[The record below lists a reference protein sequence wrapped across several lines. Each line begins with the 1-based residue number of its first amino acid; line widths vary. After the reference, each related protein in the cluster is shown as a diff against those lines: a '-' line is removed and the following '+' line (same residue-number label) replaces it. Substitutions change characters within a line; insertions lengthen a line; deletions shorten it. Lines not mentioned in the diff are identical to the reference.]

1 MRNQRTLF
9 LGRRPVVTPKKD
21 GTNPPVPERRFAA
34 ADPNEIDIRF
44 SNRTATQF
52 GGYPLWASFLDW
64 VGLEAGIASHI
75 KMARGPRAFTA
86 PELSRFLIDAKI
98 LGADRLMHLERFR
111 LDPILTTT
119 TGIDGLP
126 SGKTMGVYLKEYQ
139 DHHIDALGRYNT
151 RTLGTLWK
159 KTHRGKPKPG
169 VVLDYDSST
178 TTAYGRQEGADRGRS
193 FRKKDKPGFQPRYGF
208 IGGVGLMVHHELL
221 PQSHN
226 LGKDFI
232 RFHEETVLRVPK
244 KAKIW
249 AVRGDGALYSHEHI
263 RYFEKRKLVYAISA
277 QKTPHLQEAIA
288 QIPPDAWEDGEDEEG
303 RPYSIA
309 RLRYCPKTWGEV
321 EKKERTFIISRRL
334 RYNAHERLLFGED
347 VYKYFAYITN
357 YNAPLETQFRF
368 CTERCSLE
376 SFIKEGK
383 GNFQS
388 NFLPC
393 KELSANQA
401 YLGHVQLAYNL
412 AIFFKM
418 LGVPNGVNRWT
429 IQTLRDRIFSIC
441 GNLRRRKGRWVLSLP
456 AWWPYQTVFR
466 RIQRRCPWVLQ
477 T

>member
-1 MRNQRTLF
+1 MRKQRTLF
-9 LGRRPVVTPKKD
+9 LGRRPAQNPKKD
-21 GTNPPVPERRFAA
+21 GTNPPVPERRFTAI
-34 ADPNEIDIRF
+34 DPNEIDIRF

-52 GGYPLWASFLDW
+52 GGYPLWAAFLDS
-64 VGLEAGIASHI
+64 VGLSAGLAQHI
-75 KMARGPRAFTA
+75 KMSRGPRAFTA
-86 PELSRFLIDAKI
+86 PELSRFLIDCKV

-119 TGIDGLP
+119 AGIDGLP
-126 SGKTMGVYLKEYQ
+126 SGKTMGVYLKEYSEGNLA
-139 DHHIDALGRYNT
+139 ALDRLNT
-151 RTLGTLWK
+151 RTLKREWK
-159 KTHRGKPKPG
+159 KVHRGKHKPRII
-169 VVLDYDSST
+169 LDYDSET
-178 TTAYGRQEGADRGRS
+178 TTAYGKQEGADRGRS
-193 FRKKDKPGFQPRYGF
+193 FRKKDKPGYQPRYGF
-208 IGGVGLMVHHELL
+208 IGGNGLLVHRELL

-232 RFHEETVLRVPK
+232 RFHEETVLRVPR

-249 AVRGDGALYSHEHI
+249 AVRGDGAIYSLEHI

-277 QKTPHLQEAIA
+277 SKTAHLQEAIA
-288 QIPPDAWEDGEDEEG
+288 QIPLSAWTDGEDDQG

-309 RLRYCPKTWGEV
+309 RLRYCPKTWDN
-321 EKKERTFIISRRL
+321 KKRTFIISRRL
-334 RYNAHERLLFGED
+334 RHNAHQRLLLGD
-347 VYKYFAYITN
+347 DIYKYFAYITN

-383 GNFQS
+383 GNFHS

-418 LGVPNGVNRWT
+418 RGVPNGVNRWT

-441 GNLRRRKGRWVLSLP
+441 GNLRRLQDRWVLSLP
-456 AWWPYQTVFR
+456 NWWPYQTVFR
-466 RIQRRCPWVLQ
+466 LIQRRCPWVLQ

>member
-9 LGRRPVVTPKKD
+9 LGRRPARTPKKD

-34 ADPNEIDIRF
+34 IDPNEIEIRF

-52 GGYPLWASFLDW
+52 GGYPLWASFLDE
-64 VGLEAGIASHI
+64 VGLDAGIAQHI

-86 PELSRFLIDAKI
+86 PELSRFLIDAKV

-111 LDPILTTT
+111 LDPVLTATA
-119 TGIDGLP
+119 GIDGLP
-126 SGKTMGVYLKEYQ
+126 SGKTMGVYLKEYTEGNLAGL
-139 DHHIDALGRYNT
+139 DRYNT
-151 RTLGTLWK
+151 RTTDRLWK
-159 KTHRGKPKPG
+159 KAHRGKPKPG
-169 VVLDYDSST
+169 VVLDYDSET
-178 TTAYGRQEGADRGRS
+178 TTAYGKQEGADRGRS
-193 FRKKDKPGFQPRYGF
+193 FRKKDKPGYQPRYGF
-208 IGGVGLMVHHELL
+208 IGGVGLMVHRELL

-232 RFHEETVLRVPK
+232 RFHEETVLRVPQ

-249 AVRGDGALYSHEHI
+249 AVRGDAAIYSFEHI

-277 QKTPHLQEAIA
+277 QKTPDLKEAIA
-288 QIPPDAWEDGEDEEG
+288 QIPREAWVSGEDEEG

-309 RLRYCPKTWGEV
+309 RLRYCPKTWDDM
-321 EKKERTFIISRRL
+321 ERTFIISRRL
-334 RYNAHERLLFGED
+334 RYNAHQRLLLGD
-347 VYKYFAYITN
+347 DIYKYFACITN
-357 YNAPLETQFRF
+357 YKAPLETQFRF
-368 CTERCSLE
+368 STERCSLE

-383 GNFQS
+383 GNFHS

-441 GNLRRRKGRWVLSLP
+441 GNLRWKKDRWVLSLP
-456 AWWPYQTVFR
+456 DWWPYQTVFR
-466 RIQRRCPWVLQ
+466 EIQRRSPWVLQ

>member
-1 MRNQRTLF
+1 MRNQRTIF
-9 LGRRPVVTPKKD
+9 LGRRPVRTPKKD
-21 GTNPPVPERRFAA
+21 GANPPVPERRFVAV
-34 ADPNEIDIRF
+34 DPNEIDIRF
-44 SNRTATQF
+44 SNQTATQF

-64 VGLEAGIASHI
+64 VGLDAGLAHHI

-86 PELSRFLIDAKI
+86 PELSRFLIDAKV

-111 LDPILTTT
+111 LDPVLVATA
-119 TGIDGLP
+119 GIDGLP
-126 SGKTMGVYLKEYQ
+126 SGKTMGVYLKEYT
-139 DHHIDALGRYNT
+139 DGHLAALDRYNT
-151 RTLGTLWK
+151 RTTHRLWK
-159 KTHRGKPKPG
+159 KAHRGKPKPA
-169 VVLDYDSST
+169 VILDYDSET
-178 TTAYGRQEGADRGRS
+178 TTVYGRQEGADRGRS
-193 FRKKDKPGFQPRYGF
+193 FRKKDKPGYQPRYGF
-208 IGGVGLMVHHELL
+208 IGGVGLMVHRELL

-232 RFHEETVLRVPK
+232 RFHEETVLRVPQ
-244 KAKIW
+244 KAKIR
-249 AVRGDGALYSHEHI
+249 AVRGDAAIYSFEHI
-263 RYFEKRKLVYAISA
+263 RYFEKRKLLYAISA
-277 QKTPHLQEAIA
+277 QKTPDLQEAIA
-288 QIPPDAWEDGEDEEG
+288 QIPPDGWTDGDDERG
-303 RPYSIA
+303 RPFSIA
-309 RLRYCPKTWGEV
+309 RLHYCPKTWDN
-321 EKKERTFIISRRL
+321 KERTFIISRRL
-334 RYNAHERLLFGED
+334 RHDAHQRLLLAD
-347 VYKYFAYITN
+347 DIYKYFAYITD

-429 IQTLRDRIFSIC
+429 IQTLRDRILSIC
-441 GNLRRRKGRWVLSLP
+441 GNLRRIQGRWVLSLP
-456 AWWPYQTVFR
+456 NWWPYQTVFR
-466 RIQRRCPWVLQ
+466 KIQRRCSWVLQ